1 MFHRRKLLMA
11 GIAALAVPG
20 IAHAD
25 SVSQQIDIDA
35 TVDGACGMGT
45 PVSDE
50 IDVGDLS
57 GPDGTLDGS
66 LTGAMVQG
74 NSTIIADAWCNTS
87 HKLTMKATPME
98 LQNLPGYAQPSY
110 MARKVTYDA
119 TLVGWPSNLGVRP
132 HGGTDMAFTTVTGA
146 RAAPSPG
153 LELQIS
159 ALETMNQS
167 NAEQPDLMLEVG
179 EYRGTVTITLA
190 TNP

>member
-1 MFHRRKLLMA
+1 MFHRRKWLMA
-11 GIAALAVPG
+11 GIAALAGPG

-50 IDVGDLS
+50 IDVGDLG

-87 HKLTMKATPME
+87 HKLTMTATPMRSEEHTSE
-98 LQNLPGYAQPSY
+98 LQSLMRISYAVFCLKKKNKHNKNNY
-110 MARKVTYDA
+110 
-119 TLVGWPSNLGVRP
+119 
-132 HGGTDMAFTTVTGA
+132 
-146 RAAPSPG
+146 
-153 LELQIS
+153 E
-159 ALETMNQS
+159 ETK
-167 NAEQPDLMLEVG
+167 
-179 EYRGTVTITLA
+179 
-190 TNP
+190 

>member
-66 LTGAMVQG
+66 LTGAMR
-74 NSTIIADAWCNTS
+74 SEEHTS
-87 HKLTMKATPME
+87 E
-98 LQNLPGYAQPSY
+98 LQSLMRISY
-110 MARKVTYDA
+110 DVFCLKIKKRTNIED
-119 TLVGWPSNLGVRP
+119 
-132 HGGTDMAFTTVTGA
+132 
-146 RAAPSPG
+146 
-153 LELQIS
+153 
-159 ALETMNQS
+159 
-167 NAEQPDLMLEVG
+167 
-179 EYRGTVTITLA
+179 TITKKY
-190 TNP
+190 

>member
-66 LTGAMVQG
+66 LNGAMVQG
-74 NSTIIADAWCNTS
+74 NRTFIADAWYTTS
-87 HKLTMKATPME
+87 HKLTKTATPME
-98 LQNLPGYAQPSY
+98 LQTLPRSEEH
-110 MARKVTYDA
+110 T
-119 TLVGWPSNLGVRP
+119 S
-132 HGGTDMAFTTVTGA
+132 
-146 RAAPSPG
+146 
-153 LELQIS
+153 ELQS
-159 ALETMNQS
+159 
-167 NAEQPDLMLEVG
+167 LMRNSYAV
-179 EYRGTVTITLA
+179 
-190 TNP
+190 